1 MSEFESIH
9 KKGNKTIVLFIHGFT
24 GSKET
29 WVNNNKIE
37 LPNLLLEDE
46 IISDNLDFAYLSYYT
61 ELMDF
66 YGTKIAT
73 NYLMKMLGL
82 KTTNTPKNL
91 NIQQIS
97 DFIYSVINYN
107 CSQYENII
115 IVAHSMGGIVA
126 KSIILEELKK
136 YSISNKFKLFLSLA
150 VPHNGTDWGKIG
162 ENLFKNRQA
171 IDLQPLSK
179 TLTRINNDWVQ
190 QKTGLPKTVYF
201 YGQFDEVVDESSAIS
216 YQYEI
221 QDKVPCDDNH
231 FSITR
236 PDTKNRHVF
245 RVIQMELI
253 DFVSNI
259 QQTETLELKEFIDV
273 GQLDDETFVIRLL
286 IADVHNVIINNAK
299 QTFFNAEYMRK
310 VVVNQGDGAISK
322 LTDLYQRIEAF
333 YTIAFGKLLSRDLK
347 DGSHLVTYVHDNL
360 VKDNES
366 LLKCSIPIIG
376 GYQKMG
382 MMHQLAN
389 KMEKD
394 IWWARENN
402 IQSIEEYRKKRLQ

>member
-1 MSEFESIH
+1 MSSFEFIH
-9 KKGNKTIVLFIHGFT
+9 KKGNKSIVLFIHGFT

-29 WVNNNKIE
+29 WVNNNKME

-46 IISDNLDFAYLSYYT
+46 IISRNLDFAYLSYYT
-61 ELMDF
+61 ELIDF
-66 YGTKIAT
+66 YGAKVTT
-73 NYLMKMLGL
+73 NYFMKMLGL

-97 DFIYSVINYN
+97 EFIYSVINYN
-107 CSQYENII
+107 CSKYENII
-115 IVAHSMGGIVA
+115 VVAHSMGGIVA
-126 KSIILEELKK
+126 KSFILEELKK
-136 YSISNKFKLFLSLA
+136 NSISNRFKLFLSLA

-201 YGQFDEVVDESSAIS
+201 YGQYDEVVDESSAIS
-216 YQYEI
+216 YQHEI
-221 QDKVPCDDNH
+221 QEKVPCDDNH

-236 PDTKNRHVF
+236 PDTKSRHVF
-245 RVIQMELI
+245 VALQKQLN
-253 DFVSNI
+253 DFVTNI
-259 QQTETLELKEFIDV
+259 EQSETLEIKEFIDV
-273 GQLDDETFVIRLL
+273 GQLDDETFVLRLL
-286 IADVHNVIINNAK
+286 IADVHNVLINNAK

-333 YTIAFGKLLSRDLK
+333 YTIAFGKLLSGDLK
-347 DGSHLVTYVHDNL
+347 DSSHLVTFVHDNL
-360 VKDNES
+360 AKENEP
-366 LLKCSIPIIG
+366 LLKCAIPLIG
-376 GYQKMG
+376 GYQKIG

-389 KMEKD
+389 KMDKD

-402 IQSIEEYRKKRLQ
+402 IKTLEEYRKKREQ